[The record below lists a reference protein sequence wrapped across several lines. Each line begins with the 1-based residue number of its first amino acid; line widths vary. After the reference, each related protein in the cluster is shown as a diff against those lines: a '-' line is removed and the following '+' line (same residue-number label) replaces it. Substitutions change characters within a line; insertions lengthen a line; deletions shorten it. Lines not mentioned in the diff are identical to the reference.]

1 MRLLTREMDG
11 YLAGGA
17 WIRKIFELGLELKK
31 QYGEDAVC
39 DFSLGNPDLPPPP
52 AVGRRLAE
60 IAAAADRPFAFGY
73 MPNPGYPAV
82 REALAGYIGRQQ
94 HCVISPG
101 DLVVTCGAAGAINIF
116 FRAVLEPGDEVI
128 CPSPYFVEYGFYA
141 GNSGGVLVPVPTRA
155 GDFGLDVAAIAAAVT
170 DKTRAVLVNSPNNP
184 TGQVYPAEDIA
195 ALAAALTELS
205 RGRESPIF
213 LVADEPYRFLT
224 YDGCAVP
231 PVLPASPYSL
241 VVSSFSKNLSLAGE
255 RVGFVAVSP
264 DMPER
269 EKLVAGMVF
278 ANRIMGFVNAPA
290 IGQAVVLGA
299 LDAQVDTSV
308 YTRRRDAMA
317 GVLSRTGYEFFMP
330 RGAFYFF
337 PKSPIPDEVAFVSKL
352 AEHRV
357 LAVPGRGFGMPGY
370 FRLAFCVD
378 EAVIL
383 RAEEG
388 LAKARD
394 AC

>member
-1 MRLLTREMDG
+1 MAISRKIHSFISQ
-11 YLAGGA
+11 AS
-17 WIRKIFELGLELKK
+17 WIRRMFEEGVRLRQIHGAENV
-31 QYGEDAVC
+31 Y
-39 DFSLGNPDLPPPP
+39 DFSLGNPDVEPP
-52 AVGRRLAE
+52 AVFKEELRRLAGQE
-60 IAAAADRPFAFGY
+60 IRGMHAY
-73 MPNPGYPAV
+73 MPNAGYPDT
-82 REALAGYIGRQQ
+82 R
-94 HCVISPG
+94 
-101 DLVVTCGAAGAINIF
+101 
-116 FRAVLEPGDEVI
+116 RAVAEYLSGVHGVSLTADHLIMTSGAGGALNVILKSLLDPGDEVLT
-128 CPSPYFVEYGFYA
+128 PAPFFVEYRFYA
-141 GNSGGVLVPVPTRA
+141 DNAGGVLKTVPTRR
-155 GDFGLDVAAIAAAVT
+155 DFSLDLDALAAAVGE
-170 DKTRAVLVNSPNNP
+170 KTKVVLVNSPNNP

-357 LAVPGRGFGMPGY
+357 LAVPGRGFGMQGY

-378 EAVIL
+378 EAIIA

-388 LAKARD
+388 LRLARD
-394 AC
+394 AF

>member
-31 QYGEDAVC
+31 KYGEDAVC
-39 DFSLGNPDLPPPP
+39 DFSLGNPDLPPPA
-52 AVGRRLAE
+52 AVGKRLAE

-82 REALAGYIGRQQ
+82 REALAGYVSRQQ
-94 HCVISPG
+94 ETHVSPN
-101 DLVVTCGAAGAINIF
+101 DLVVTCGAAGGLNIF

-128 CPSPYFVEYGFYA
+128 CPSPYFVEYGFYVA
-141 GNSGGVLVPVPTRA
+141 NSGGVLRPVPSRA

-170 DKTRAVLVNSPNNP
+170 DKTRAVLINSPNNP
-184 TGQVYPAEDIA
+184 TGQIYPAEDIA

-205 RGRESPIF
+205 KGRERPIF

-224 YDGCAVP
+224 FDGHAVP
-231 PVLPASPYSL
+231 PILPVYPYSL

-264 DMPER
+264 DMPQR
-269 EKLVAGMVF
+269 EKLVGGLVF

-290 IGQAVVLGA
+290 IGQAVLLGA
-299 LDAQVDTSV
+299 LDAQVDTSI
-308 YTRRRDAMA
+308 YARRRDAMA
-317 GVLSRTGYEFFMP
+317 GVLSRTGYDFFMP

-337 PKSPIPDEVAFVSKL
+337 PVSPIPDEVAFVSKL

-357 LAVPGRGFGMPGY
+357 LAVPGRGFGLPGY

-378 EAVIL
+378 EAIIL

-388 LAKARD
+388 LAKARS
-394 AC
+394 AF